1 MDIKNT
7 HSKNKQLFDIF
18 LPVIDETVS
27 LEKTIR
33 IIEKNNSKHIFKYLI
48 VLSKSKTIK
57 KSLKSAY
64 KMKSQYKKKVRLLF
78 QKKKFIGGALK
89 EAINNSSSSHFI
101 LMASDLETNP
111 NDVKKLIKNSLKY
124 PKSIITANR
133 WMRNDSFEG
142 YNIVKLILNKIFQFS
157 ISLLFKVKFSDLTFA
172 YRVYPKVYLK
182 NMILKEKKH
191 PILLETLLI
200 PIKNKID
207 ILEIPCKWKARTEGK
222 SNNPFFR
229 NFFYIITAFRI
240 LLTNKKKL
248 TK

>member
-57 KSLKSAY
+57 KRLKSAY